1 MYSIMITKS
10 VRDNY
15 ETLYQF
21 LTTTNDDDETV
32 ILEIET
38 KDELD
43 EKVES
48 MLNDEGY
55 AKADFVIVEVIDY
68 MIDATSYSD
77 DEDDTTEESDTDD
90 TTSDDESSDESS
102 EE

>member
-1 MYSIMITKS
+1 MYCIMVAKSI
-10 VRDNY
+10 RDNY
-15 ETLYQF
+15 ASLYQF
-21 LTTTNDDDETV
+21 MTTTNDDSETV

-55 AKADFVIVEVIDY
+55 AKSDFIVVDLIDY
-68 MIDATSYSD
+68 TIDATNYSD
-77 DEDDTTEESDTDD
+77 EETTTEESDT
-90 TTSDDESSDESS
+90 TDESTDV